1 MPPLLFGSCAAS
13 LNRGRLW
20 HSEHLGLDWHRE
32 EGNAIMRAP
41 SQRRA
46 RAVRAFVLI
55 EAKPGKALEA
65 AARIAKIP
73 GVLGAWA
80 CTGPYDVIAHVEA
93 VDMKSVGRMVANTL
107 QKVPGIDRTITCVA
121 I

>member
-1 MPPLLFGSCAAS
+1 
-13 LNRGRLW
+13 
-20 HSEHLGLDWHRE
+20 
-32 EGNAIMRAP
+32 MRAP

-55 EAKPGKALEA
+55 ETKPGEALGVA
-65 AARIAKIP
+65 TRLAKIP
-73 GVLGAWA
+73 GVVGAWA

-93 VDMKSVGRMVANTL
+93 INMKSIGRMVANTL
-107 QKVPGIDRTITCVA
+107 QKVAGIERTITCVT